1 MPLVKHDYP
10 VLEYDTASKA
20 VFQPG
25 NGKKCFPAKAVFAFL
40 GDEVENYAHTHDGIQ
55 IDEFE
60 SATRRYPIYE
70 CLYNQEKI
78 CLCPAPVGSAAA
90 VQVLEYLMQGV

>member
-1 MPLVKHDYP
+1 MCDMPEWESP

-60 SATRRYPIYE
+60 SATTVSYTHLTLPTIR
-70 CLYNQEKI
+70 L
-78 CLCPAPVGSAAA
+78 V
-90 VQVLEYLMQGV
+90 

>member
-25 NGKKCFPAKAVFAFL
+25 NVKKCFPAKAVFAFL
-40 GDEVENYAHTHDGIQ
+40 DIFHTFVDK
-55 IDEFE
+55 
-60 SATRRYPIYE
+60 
-70 CLYNQEKI
+70 YNK
-78 CLCPAPVGSAAA
+78 
-90 VQVLEYLMQGV
+90 LE

>member
-60 SATRRYPIYE
+60 SATRRHTVKSSGLAN
-70 CLYNQEKI
+70 CSDL
-78 CLCPAPVGSAAA
+78 LA
-90 VQVLEYLMQGV
+90 VCVQPGTHMKLHHKMMLVV

>member
-70 CLYNQEKI
+70 CLYN
-78 CLCPAPVGSAAA
+78 ST
-90 VQVLEYLMQGV
+90 VQGYRYPRCEPLRVWWIPQGR

>member
-40 GDEVENYAHTHDGIQ
+40 RNEVENYAHTHDGIQ
-55 IDEFE
+55 ID
-60 SATRRYPIYE
+60 
-70 CLYNQEKI
+70 
-78 CLCPAPVGSAAA
+78 
-90 VQVLEYLMQGV
+90 

>member
-55 IDEFE
+55 ISSNPQPPSKNEIE
-60 SATRRYPIYE
+60 LKEKEATQKKRLKEVKIATRRH
-70 CLYNQEKI
+70 KI
-78 CLCPAPVGSAAA
+78 PLPHNAT
-90 VQVLEYLMQGV
+90 

>member
-78 CLCPAPVGSAAA
+78 
-90 VQVLEYLMQGV
+90 

>member
-55 IDEFE
+55 IDGFLVFHLNVNGK
-60 SATRRYPIYE
+60 RCR
-70 CLYNQEKI
+70 L
-78 CLCPAPVGSAAA
+78 V
-90 VQVLEYLMQGV
+90 

>member
-25 NGKKCFPAKAVFAFL
+25 NGKKCCL
-40 GDEVENYAHTHDGIQ
+40 LYTSIHAHSYLI
-55 IDEFE
+55 FE
-60 SATRRYPIYE
+60 SDFVYYGFE
-70 CLYNQEKI
+70 FFK
-78 CLCPAPVGSAAA
+78 AAA
-90 VQVLEYLMQGV
+90 DFTAFSCHGLKEHRGGLVRL

>member
-1 MPLVKHDYP
+1 M
-10 VLEYDTASKA
+10 
-20 VFQPG
+20 
-25 NGKKCFPAKAVFAFL
+25 GKKCFPAKAVFAFL

-70 CLYNQEKI
+70 CLIIRRKYVYVRLLWEVLLPSKFRILIAGCVTKI
-78 CLCPAPVGSAAA
+78 ISVGSCG
-90 VQVLEYLMQGV
+90 VLEDIPE

>member
-60 SATRRYPIYE
+60 VQQDDILFMNVFIIRRKYVYVRLLWE
-70 CLYNQEKI
+70 
-78 CLCPAPVGSAAA
+78 
-90 VQVLEYLMQGV
+90 VLLPSKF

>member
-55 IDEFE
+55 IDEFKVQQDDILFMNVFII
-60 SATRRYPIYE
+60 RRKYVYVRLLWE
-70 CLYNQEKI
+70 
-78 CLCPAPVGSAAA
+78 
-90 VQVLEYLMQGV
+90 VLLPSKF

>member
-1 MPLVKHDYP
+1 MFSCKSSV
-10 VLEYDTASKA
+10 
-20 VFQPG
+20 
-25 NGKKCFPAKAVFAFL
+25 CFL

-90 VQVLEYLMQGV
+90 VQVLEYFNCRGCNKDYFRRLLRRIGRHPGK

>member
-55 IDEFE
+55 ID
-60 SATRRYPIYE
+60 
-70 CLYNQEKI
+70 
-78 CLCPAPVGSAAA
+78 
-90 VQVLEYLMQGV
+90 

>member
-60 SATRRYPIYE
+60 SATRRYLFMNVFIIRRKYVYVRLLWE
-70 CLYNQEKI
+70 
-78 CLCPAPVGSAAA
+78 
-90 VQVLEYLMQGV
+90 VLLPSKF